1 MTIKAISIVSPI
13 YNEVDNI
20 LPFYETLTKA
30 VSGLNKVYE
39 IVFVNDGSSD
49 GSLLLLKDI
58 VHRDEHV
65 KVISFTRNF
74 GQTPAIMAGI
84 ENANGQLIVTID
96 SDLQNDPCD
105 IPKMVALLEER
116 QVDVVSGWRSDRKDH
131 ALSRKIPSYLANR
144 LISWLTGVKLHDYG
158 CSLKVYRASMLKKI
172 NLYGELHRF
181 IPALVAQSGGKI
193 LEVEVRHHPR
203 ISGKSKY
210 GLERVLKVFFD
221 LFLLKF
227 LSGYS
232 TRPIHFFGQFGVAAL
247 AAGVLLSIYIAWL
260 RIVDSIPGINLLT
273 YMILAILFLLVGF
286 QTILMGLLGE
296 IGIRTYH
303 ECQHTK
309 KIYVIDEIITRDYK

>member
-1 MTIKAISIVSPI
+1 MISPAVSIISPI
-13 YNEVDNI
+13 YNELDNI
-20 LPFYETLTKA
+20 MPFYKKLSHA
-30 VSGLNKVYE
+30 VSTLGTEYE
-39 IVFVNDGSSD
+39 IIFVNDGSSD
-49 GSLLLLKDI
+49 GSLGLLKEITKSDY
-58 VHRDEHV
+58 HV
-65 KVISFTRNF
+65 KVITFTRNF

-84 ENANGQLIVTID
+84 ENARGQIIVTID
-96 SDLQNDPCD
+96 SDLQNDPDD
-105 IPKMVALLEER
+105 IPKMVALLKSK

-131 ALSRKIPSYLANR
+131 TFTRKIPSFFANR

-158 CSLKVYRASMLKKI
+158 CSLKVYQADLLKKI

-193 LEVEVRHHPR
+193 IEVEVRHHPR
-203 ISGKSKY
+203 SSGKSKY

-232 TRPIHFFGQFGVAAL
+232 TRPIHFFGQFGLAAL
-247 AAGVLLSIYIAWL
+247 MAGVILSCYIAWL
-260 RIVDSIPGINLLT
+260 RIVEHIPGINLLT
-273 YMILAILFLLVGF
+273 YLILAILFLLVGM

-309 KIYVIDEIITRDYK
+309 KIYVIDEIITHKDL